1 MRENAN
7 IQNKTSM
14 NTQEIVCCGMFVAL
28 MAVGAKIN
36 IVLPLG
42 TGVTV
47 SLQILF
53 VVLAGL
59 LLGPRDGFISVLV
72 YLLLGLFGLP
82 IYAHGGGPYYV
93 LKPTYGFLI
102 GFASAALVTGLLL
115 NMFKKKTRVTYFIAA
130 ELGMLTYY
138 VWGLLYFYIM
148 TNFLIADTAPIRLKE
163 LMTVWFFSTV
173 WIDAL
178 ITLLAASLGYRLSSV
193 FSYLTSNKR

>member
-1 MRENAN
+1 
-7 IQNKTSM
+7 
-14 NTQEIVCCGMFVAL
+14 MFVAL

-53 VVLAGL
+53 AVLAGL

-163 LMTVWFFSTV
+163 LMAVWFFSTV